1 MSFFELLESTPK
13 IFGVIGI
20 ILLFATLITFFFD
33 FSLKFRLTGATI
45 FSFLLSLFSWAFLQS
60 YSENIKIEGAIYLPT
75 VYDNGSDLI
84 ITKAY
89 KDFPL
94 ESIEPTLN
102 QISSNLKKG
111 SRSGRKVK
119 IRIRSLEKISEGVSK
134 PIIIGEVEK
143 SFVSDTSLNKN
154 DD

>member
-1 MSFFELLESTPK
+1 MSFFELLASTPK

-20 ILLFATLITFFFD
+20 VLFFITLISFFFN

-45 FSFLLSLFSWAFLQS
+45 FSFLLSIFSWAFLQS
-60 YSENIKIEGAIYLPT
+60 YSEVIEIEGSVYVPI

-84 ITKAY
+84 ITKADQ
-89 KDFPL
+89 DFPR
-94 ESIEPTLN
+94 ESIEPTLK
-102 QISSNLKKG
+102 QIASNLKKG

-134 PIIIGEVEK
+134 PIVIGEIEK
-143 SFVSDTSLNKN
+143 SFITERSSNE
-154 DD
+154 

>member
-13 IFGVIGI
+13 IFGIIGG
-20 ILLFATLITFFFD
+20 ILFFITLITFFFD

-45 FSFLLSLFSWAFLQS
+45 FSFLLSIFSWAFLQS
-60 YSENIKIEGAIYLPT
+60 YTENIKIEGAVYLPT

-84 ITKAY
+84 IAKA
-89 KDFPL
+89 DQDLPI
-94 ESIEPTLN
+94 ESIEPTLE

-119 IRIRSLEKISEGVSK
+119 IRIRRLEKISEGISK
-134 PIIIGEVEK
+134 PIVIGEVEK
-143 SFVSDTSLNKN
+143 SFITDNSVYE
-154 DD
+154 